1 MRNKKGR
8 IKTLSEWVILGF
20 LMFQHIS
27 YYTVM
32 KDFLFPN
39 TIFGAIHLISMC
51 STFFLSHTWWKGH
64 ATSDSKLHLLYHAF
78 FPPMLPATHGAL
90 FLKPRWCAC
99 LFRWLLCYC
108 MSMTQHGTCN
118 HVLFFREKTKQ
129 NKTALKRFLFGQL
142 RMTWKSSLG

>member
-20 LMFQHIS
+20 LMFHHIS

-39 TIFGAIHLISMC
+39 TNFGAIHLISMC

-90 FLKPRWCAC
+90 FLKPHWSAC

-108 MSMTQHGTCN
+108 MSVHDSTWNLQPCP
-118 HVLFFREKTKQ
+118 FFQGK